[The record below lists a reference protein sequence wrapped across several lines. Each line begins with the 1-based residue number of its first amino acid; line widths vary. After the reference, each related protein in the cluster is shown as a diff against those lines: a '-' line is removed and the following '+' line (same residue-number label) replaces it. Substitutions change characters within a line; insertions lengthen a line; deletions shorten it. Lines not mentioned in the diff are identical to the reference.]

1 MSSAIE
7 TLRERR
13 AQSERDLFE
22 FLAIPSVSSLR
33 AHDSDTR
40 RAGQWVVDRL
50 QGLGMDVEFVDVFS
64 EAGRHPVISA
74 SWLERPGK
82 PTLAI
87 YGHYDVQPPDPLEE
101 WRTPPFEPT
110 VRDGRVYARGAC
122 DNKGQVLAGIHA
134 VEAAFASGA
143 PPLNLRFL
151 IEGEEEVSGP
161 SLPKFVR
168 DNAARLASDYLFIA
182 DGEFTAPGLPNLL
195 TALRGL
201 LYTEIECRGAAADLH
216 SGIFGGVAPN
226 PLNTLAQII
235 SALKGRDGRI
245 TIPGFYD
252 DVVPPSPEEIE
263 GWQKVKDEASLRSLM
278 GVSTLEGEQDFSPVE
293 RIWARP
299 TLDVHGVIGGFIG
312 EGSKT
317 VIPSRAKA
325 KVSMR
330 LVPRQDPAGILAS
343 LREYAQRLTTPGVQ
357 VEVHDLGQAR
367 PIETGM
373 EHAGVEVA
381 AAAFEKAY
389 GARPVF
395 VREGGSVPVA
405 IDFSEALHPKL
416 LLTGFGLPD
425 DALHSPNE
433 KFDLEQFHRGAEMVV
448 HLMEGL
454 GALGG

>member
-7 TLRERR
+7 SLREGRE
-13 AQSERDLFE
+13 QNERDLLE

-33 AHDSDTR
+33 AHDADTR
-40 RAGQWVVDRL
+40 RAGEWVVERL
-50 QGLGMDVEFVDVFS
+50 KRLGMQVEFADVFQ
-64 EAGRHPVISA
+64 EAGKHPVISA
-74 SWLERPGK
+74 AWLERPSK
-82 PTLAI
+82 PTLTI
-87 YGHYDVQPPDPLEE
+87 YGHYDVQPPDPLDE

-110 VRDGRVYARGAC
+110 VRDGRVYARGSC
-122 DNKGQVLAGIHA
+122 DNKGQILAGIHA
-134 VEAAFASGA
+134 VEAAFANGG

-151 IEGEEEVSGP
+151 IEGEEEISGP

-168 DNAARLASDYLFIA
+168 DNAARLATDYLFIA

-226 PLNTLAQII
+226 PLNTLAHIV
-235 SALKGRDGRI
+235 SALKGRDGKI

-252 DVVPPSPEEIE
+252 DVEAPSEREIQD
-263 GWQKVKDEASLRSLM
+263 WQKLKDEAGLRSLM
-278 GVSTLEGEQDFSPVE
+278 GVSGLEGERDFSPVE
-293 RIWARP
+293 RIWSRP
-299 TLDVHGVIGGFIG
+299 TLDVHGVIGGFVG

-317 VIPSRAKA
+317 VIPARAKA

-330 LVPRQDPAGILAS
+330 LVPRQDPARILAS
-343 LREYAQRLTTPGVQ
+343 LRQYVNELTTPGVS
-357 VEVHDLGQAR
+357 VEVHELGAAR
-367 PIETGM
+367 PVETGM
-373 EHAGVEVA
+373 DHPGVEVA
-381 AAAFEKAY
+381 AEAFEKAY

-395 VREGGSVPVA
+395 VREGGSVPVTV
-405 IDFSEALHPKL
+405 DFSEGLHPHL

-433 KFDLEQFHRGAEMVV
+433 KFDLEQFHRGAEMVI
-448 HLMEGL
+448 HLMDGL
-454 GALGG
+454 AEHG